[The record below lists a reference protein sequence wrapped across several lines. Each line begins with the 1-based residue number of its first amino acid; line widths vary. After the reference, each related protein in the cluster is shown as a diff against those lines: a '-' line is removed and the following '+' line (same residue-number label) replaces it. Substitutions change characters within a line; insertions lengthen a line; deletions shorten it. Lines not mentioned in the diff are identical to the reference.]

1 MNLPNSGER
10 QIIFLSSQFIQN
22 DRFLWCL
29 AGTGVLLAVLFILLL
44 KAVSGR
50 KRQHAEK
57 ESCAGPGHVTGDTAE
72 MPAFQKI
79 CLEQYG
85 FRVVEDITY
94 IHTKD
99 RIVPEEDGSTGW
111 NG

>member
-1 MNLPNSGER
+1 MSLPSSGER

-29 AGTGVLLAVLFILLL
+29 AGTGVLLAVLVVLALM
-44 KAVSGR
+44 AVR
-50 KRQHAEK
+50 RRNRRNAEK
-57 ESCAGPGHVTGDTAE
+57 ESCAGPGRVTGDTAE
-72 MPAFQKI
+72 MPAFQEI
-79 CLEQYG
+79 CLGQYG

-99 RIVPEEDGSTGW
+99 RMIPEEDESTGW